1 MLSNRISARMTK
13 LSFLDLVPVTDT
25 GTISQSLA
33 NAADL
38 AKHVEALGYERYWV
52 AEHHGM
58 AGIASAATS
67 VVLAHIG
74 QATSTI
80 RIGAGGIML
89 PNHAPMV
96 IAEQF
101 GTLEAL
107 FPGRVD
113 LGLGRA
119 PGSDGVVARALR
131 RNLASDERQFPQDV
145 VELQAFLAGDERLGI
160 RAVPGEG
167 TKVPLWILGSSLFG
181 AQLAAML
188 GLPYAFASHF
198 APDALDEALD
208 IYRRQ
213 FKPSEQLAQPYAA
226 AAFNVF
232 AADTREEAELLASS
246 QQQAFV
252 ALRTGNPG
260 KMKPP
265 LEGYKDSLP
274 PNARAILDHV
284 LQCSAVG
291 TVDDVAAGLK
301 AFKARTGVDEIIIA
315 SSMYDHTA
323 GKHSVALAMEAAK
336 TL

>member
-1 MLSNRISARMTK
+1 MLK
-13 LSFLDLVPVTDT
+13 LAFLDLVPVTDN
-25 GTISQSLA
+25 GTVAQSLA

-38 AKHVEALGYERYWV
+38 AAHAEQLGYSRYWV

-67 VVLAHIG
+67 VVLAHVG
-74 QATSTI
+74 HATRTI

-119 PGSDGVVARALR
+119 PGSDQRVAQALR

-167 TKVPLWILGSSLFG
+167 THIPLWILGSSLFG

-198 APDALDEALD
+198 APDALDEALAL
-208 IYRRQ
+208 YRRQ
-213 FKPSEQLAQPYAA
+213 FKPSAQLSEPYAM

-232 AADTREEAELLASS
+232 AADTREEAEYLASS

-260 KMKPP
+260 RMPP
-265 LEGYKDSLP
+265 PRAGYTDSLP

-291 TVDDVAAGLK
+291 TVEDVAAGLK
-301 AFKARTGVDEIIIA
+301 AFVARTGADEVIVA
-315 SSMYDHTA
+315 SSMYDHDA
-323 GKHSVALAMEAAK
+323 RKRSLALAMEAAK
-336 TL
+336 SL